1 MSHDQGIWLSL
12 EVISHVNK
20 HFPMAFQ
27 RGLTSPRMG
36 LAPLA
41 PWLSAPGAGV
51 EGEQW
56 VVEGRI
62 PS

>member
-1 MSHDQGIWLSL
+1 
-12 EVISHVNK
+12 
-20 HFPMAFQ
+20 MAFQ

-41 PWLSAPGAGV
+41 PWLSAPEAGV